1 MALELD
7 AFAHDPLLNKLV
19 MGKWDRFGRGMYMK
33 QVVPYAHPSPGDTGR
48 GMLPLQ
54 WQSPPLPPHPRCM
67 VWTLYPVAGFLS
79 CTVKERERSRI
90 RTARTT

>member
-54 WQSPPLPPHPRCM
+54 CKAPPSSPTPAAWFGRCI
-67 VWTLYPVAGFLS
+67 P
-79 CTVKERERSRI
+79 SRGSFH
-90 RTARTT
+90 AL